1 MADVYIDIGAQ
12 LDSASLE
19 NIKSQISGMAGNVKV
34 SLGGRN
40 FQLDKDT
47 ANIFVRDLAA
57 MIRTAD
63 PGPMRQSL
71 QQVMQQVT
79 QGLKAADI
87 VQPTNAGQEMSN
99 AFMKAIF
106 GVTPEGI
113 ARAYNSTI
121 QQAEKLINRE
131 TIAGA
136 SAFKT
141 SSLADQQKILGLG
154 TVQERQQAIQ
164 ALGREQLANPLST
177 GAQAANAALARTQA
191 QLQKNAA
198 EQIRI
203 GTEFYGKLPPEQQ
216 AQLRAAANGDPA
228 AFVKQVST
236 LASGFV
242 GNPVGT
248 ADQRAQLRFL
258 QDNAKQNLVAQ
269 RKAIL
274 DGSNGA
280 KIFDG
285 LSDVEK
291 ASLMSTVDP
300 SQFPELLRT
309 IGANAGGPA
318 GVQQTLQQQ
327 KYTNEEARIAAAT
340 LSKNLRFQQKAVAT
354 GNLGA
359 KILDGYSPLE
369 KASILSTTTPQDFGE
384 LLRTLGSGLD
394 PKQAQDILA
403 AQRYAKLEASTTK
416 SILADRTSASKDIAK
431 NIAIGEQVYGLMSES
446 ERRIVRDSA
455 GNRPGGFGE
464 VLGNIGKELGDP
476 ATRASALADLK
487 LARIQAQEAEKAAKD
502 ITKSTQAVE
511 DEKSKSPKQKQQ
523 SESGQILRTYQKA
536 AAFYQ
541 AGNIASALGLPGG
554 QQLSLMGS
562 TMQALA
568 PTSLAGA
575 APAIGLGLVG
585 VQMGKQA
592 IEDTLKAYMPVE
604 QQFMRVQT
612 LTQTSKAEVKNLE
625 QQVRSLSTSTGLT
638 QEDLAKSLYYI
649 SSSGFKGNDAF
660 TILNATVKASAA
672 GLGDVAGVADIVTSM
687 MNAYGIKASG
697 AFTVTDKLITAI
709 REGKAEPEQFARS
722 LGQVLPIAREAGI
735 GLDEVLSSVSAI
747 TLQGFSAPQAITSVR
762 QAISNLISPSKEAAK
777 ELDLFYGE
785 GKGIITVQA
794 KLQTE
799 GFQATLQDLY
809 QKTGGNLQSLDAIFG
824 NIRGLSGVLALA
836 NGEFAKMDDIT
847 KQIAN
852 SSGVTRSAFEDAT
865 KTTQSEIK
873 KMEAAWE
880 DLKIQLGKGIA
891 PIVIP
896 IITRLADDLALGN
909 RASGGDSGFDRT
921 KRVYDDLVQQLKS
934 PGSSFMASGAAAM
947 RLYSRDNPL
956 LAFLESGGFGS
967 GAQEQYQN
975 RDIADQ
981 FQEYYNK
988 ANPISK
994 RLIGEDWR
1002 KKLKD
1007 AGVLP
1012 QPIGEIG
1019 KNGFWNPNAPDLS
1032 GGAFQDYMMGLSGGG
1047 GSTVISRTS
1056 DVFIT
1061 GEKVRFNKA
1070 VAEWGAE
1077 RQKAIGMIEKL
1088 NENLANAIFSGLDQ
1102 MQGKAEGYDAFFSK
1116 LSDIDSKLAASPD
1129 FVQVFKENGKSTTLS
1144 AQQKEDEKIR
1154 TLKNQVSI
1162 EEQKNKIREARK
1174 PSKDA
1179 NQNVLRTLQDNLY
1192 DEQLNAKKQ
1201 QLSDLEKGQAG
1212 RSVITVQNEADKK
1225 ALEERRILLEEYDKQ
1240 TYDIVKTQFQAGL
1253 LGSADDPEGFNFL
1266 LKNGGDLLSKFANN
1280 AGLFKTS
1287 GFAAAIAEAA
1297 LQMKYLR
1304 GPDGKYLK
1312 GEDFA
1317 VGFGEYSNALEQF
1330 RGKLKDMAPYLSG
1343 DQKMTV
1349 PIAVDMKLVPV
1360 GTTDLTNVGEVR
1372 RKVTAGG
1379 ERDETGKRVKTDVST
1394 LVTQGI
1400 DVTTPEGQ
1408 VKQLMKNMGFDIE
1421 SGLQASFKINMELAS
1436 PSLAGDVELI
1446 KAKLEG
1452 LDELKNGIIIPVGIE
1467 LAKTGLNPE
1476 NIVDK
1481 DNKATLQEMFDN
1493 LLPKEGETGKNNITW
1508 TVPLSLVAPS
1518 SNGVDT
1524 APVESAIERARQD
1537 VKERWKDQQLEA
1549 LTNITTT
1556 VDVAQVN
1563 IQNSEVMRQNYI
1575 RAIES
1580 ALGGYKFVPPDNTD
1594 DGSNHAI
1601 GGWEMHGGWSKV
1613 GELGPEYLY
1622 LPKGTGVVP
1631 ANIVNAVS
1639 GVMPRA
1645 NRDAYIPDTRQS
1657 SVTYFAPQNKTYLN
1671 YSIDARGATEPKRTR
1686 EAVVRALTAKDIE
1699 KISKR
1704 RARETGGRNY

>member
-19 NIKSQISGMAGNVKV
+19 NIKSQISGMAGSVKV

-131 TIAGA
+131 TLAGA

-191 QLQKNAA
+191 QLERNAA
-198 EQIRI
+198 SAIKI
-203 GTEFYGKLPPEQQ
+203 GTEFYGKLSPELQR
-216 AQLRAAANGDPA
+216 QLRAVANGDPV
-228 AFVKQVST
+228 AFAQTMSQ
-236 LASGFV
+236 LGSGFV
-242 GNPVGT
+242 GNST
-248 ADQRAQLRFL
+248 AAENQRAQLRFL
-258 QDNAKQNLVAQ
+258 QDNAKQAAQ
-269 RKAIL
+269 QITTGRQIANSLMPSGKDAL
-274 DGSNGA
+274 
-280 KIFDG
+280 
-285 LSDVEK
+285 
-291 ASLMSTVDP
+291 ASLSGP
-300 SQFPELLRT
+300 KYIQALQALGQ
-309 IGANAGGPA
+309 IGQNPAIKQVILAG
-318 GVQQTLQQQ
+318 QQQ
-327 KYTNEEARIAAAT
+327 LKQQAAIAAA
-340 LSKNLRFQQKAVAT
+340 
-354 GNLGA
+354 GNAPAPAAGGGA
-359 KILDGYSPLE
+359 GITPPNQPPGMPPPGFVMPPP
-369 KASILSTTTPQDFGE
+369 AGQPRGTPQGILSPAQ
-384 LLRTLGSGLD
+384 RQQSGSGG
-394 PKQAQDILA
+394 IL
-403 AQRYAKLEASTTK
+403 K
-416 SILADRTSASKDIAK
+416 
-431 NIAIGEQVYGLMSES
+431 
-446 ERRIVRDSA
+446 
-455 GNRPGGFGE
+455 
-464 VLGNIGKELGDP
+464 
-476 ATRASALADLK
+476 
-487 LARIQAQEAEKAAKD
+487 
-502 ITKSTQAVE
+502 
-511 DEKSKSPKQKQQ
+511 
-523 SESGQILRTYQKA
+523 TYQQA

-541 AGNIASALGLPGG
+541 AGNIVSALGLPGG
-554 QQLSLMGS
+554 QQLGLIGS
-562 TMQALA
+562 TIQALA
-568 PTSLAGA
+568 PTGLAGSA
-575 APAIGLGLVG
+575 MGIGIGLAGI
-585 VQMGKQA
+585 QMGKQA
-592 IEDTLKAYMPVE
+592 VEDTLKAYIPVE

-612 LTQTSKAEVKNLE
+612 LTQTSKAEVKGLE

-672 GLGDVAGVADIVTSM
+672 GLGDVSSVADIVTSM

-747 TLQGFSAPQAITSVR
+747 TLQGFSAPQAITSIR

-785 GKGIITVQA
+785 GKGVITVQA

-836 NGEFAKMDDIT
+836 NGEFTKMNDIT
-847 KQIAN
+847 KEIAN
-852 SSGVTRSAFEDAT
+852 SSGVTKGAFEDAT

-891 PIVIP
+891 PIIIP
-896 IITRLADDLALGN
+896 IVTRLADDIALGN
-909 RASGGDSGFDRT
+909 RAAGGESGFERA
-921 KRVYDDLVQQLKS
+921 KRVYDDLLQQYKS
-934 PGSSFMASGAAAM
+934 PDSSFMASGNAAFQ
-947 RLYSRDNPL
+947 LYSRNNPL
-956 LAFLESGGFGS
+956 LAFLQSGGFGP
-967 GAQEQYQN
+967 GAQEQYRNQN
-975 RDIADQ
+975 IADQ
-981 FQEYYNK
+981 FQPYYDK
-988 ANPISK
+988 ANPIAK
-994 RLIGEDWR
+994 RLIGENWR
-1002 KKLKD
+1002 KDLM
-1007 AGVLP
+1007 AGGILP
-1012 QPIGEIG
+1012 QPIGEKG
-1019 KNGFWNPNAPDLS
+1019 KNGFWNPNAPDLTS
-1032 GGAFQDYMMGLSGGG
+1032 GAFEDFLQGRSGGG
-1047 GSTVISRTS
+1047 GATGIPTKSE
-1056 DVFIT
+1056 VFIT
-1061 GEKVRFNKA
+1061 AEKTKFNKA

-1077 RQKAIGMIEKL
+1077 RAKAIGMIQKL
-1088 NENLANAIFSGLDQ
+1088 NEELAKAIFSGLDE
-1102 MQGKAEGYDAFFSK
+1102 MQGKAEGYDSFFG
-1116 LSDIDSKLAASPD
+1116 KLAEIDKKLADSPD
-1129 FVQVFKENGKSTTLS
+1129 FVQVFKENGKTTTLS

-1154 TLKNQVSI
+1154 TLKNQISI

-1192 DEQLNAKKQ
+1192 DDQLTAKKN
-1201 QLSDLEKGQAG
+1201 QLADLEKGQAG
-1212 RSVITVQNEADKK
+1212 RSTITVQNEADKK
-1225 ALEERRILLEEYDKQ
+1225 ALEERKKLLEEYDKQ
-1240 TYDIVKTQFQAGL
+1240 TYDIVQKQFQAGL

-1343 DQKMTV
+1343 DQKMTI
-1349 PIAVDMKLVPV
+1349 PIAVDMKLVPA
-1360 GTTDLTNVGEVR
+1360 GTTDLTNVGEVRREVR

-1394 LVTQGI
+1394 LVSTLVKEGI

-1436 PSLAGDVELI
+1436 PGLAGDVELI
-1446 KAKLEG
+1446 KTKLEG
-1452 LDELKNGIIIPVGIE
+1452 LDELKKGIIIPVGIE

-1518 SNGVDT
+1518 SNAVDT
-1524 APVESAIERARQD
+1524 APVESAIEKARQD
-1537 VKERWKDQQLEA
+1537 VRERWKDQQLEA

-1556 VDVAQVN
+1556 VDVAQVS

-1580 ALGGYKFVPPDNTD
+1580 ALGGYKFVPPDTTD
-1594 DGSNHAI
+1594 SGSNHAI

>member
-19 NIKSQISGMAGNVKV
+19 QVKSQITGIAGQVKINLGSNNL
-34 SLGGRN
+34 SLDRGSAQKFVNDLGALIRSTDPGKLRN
-40 FQLDKDT
+40 DMQSVLQQ
-47 ANIFVRDLAA
+47 AIQGL
-57 MIRTAD
+57 RTAE
-63 PGPMRQSL
+63 
-71 QQVMQQVT
+71 
-79 QGLKAADI
+79 I
-87 VQPTNAGQEMSN
+87 VQPTNASQQMSN
-99 AFMKAIF
+99 IAMNALF
-106 GVTPEGI
+106 GGNASPEAI
-113 ARAYNSTI
+113 ARAVNQRITDAS
-121 QQAEKLINRE
+121 KLINQE
-131 TIAGA
+131 AIAGA
-136 SAFKT
+136 AAFRAAP
-141 SSLADQQKILGLG
+141 LA
-154 TVQERQQAIQ
+154 ERQAALAGKSPAQVQQYIQ
-164 ALGREQLANPLST
+164 GLGREQLAEPLSV
-177 GAQAANAALARTQA
+177 GAQAVNSVVQRTQA
-191 QLQKNAA
+191 QLAKNAA

-203 GTEFYGKLPPEQQ
+203 GTEFYSKLPPEQQ

-309 IGANAGGPA
+309 IGANAGGPS

-327 KYTNEEARIAAAT
+327 KYTNEEARIAAAA

-403 AQRYAKLEASTTK
+403 AQRYARLEASTTK

-502 ITKSTQAVE
+502 IAKSTQVVA
-511 DEKSKSPKQKQQ
+511 DEKDKSPKQKQQ
-523 SESGQILRTYQKA
+523 SESGQILKTYQKA

-612 LTQTSKAEVKNLE
+612 LTQTSKAEVKDLE
-625 QQVRSLSTSTGLT
+625 QQVRSLSVETGLT

-672 GLGDVAGVADIVTSM
+672 GLGEVGSVADIVTSM

-697 AFTVTDKLITAI
+697 AFSVTDKLITAI

-747 TLQGFSAPQAITSVR
+747 TLQGFSAPQAITSIR
-762 QAISNLISPSKEAAK
+762 QSISNLISPSKEAAK

-785 GKGIITVQA
+785 GKGVITVQA

-847 KQIAN
+847 RSIAN
-852 SSGVTRSAFEDAT
+852 SSGVTKSAFEDAT

-880 DLKIQLGKGIA
+880 DFKIQLGKRIA

-896 IITRLADDLALGN
+896 IIQSITTEIGLGN
-909 RASGGDSGFDRT
+909 RSMAGDSGF
-921 KRVYDDLVQQLKS
+921 KVAKDLRDALVKQAGDLWGGGGGNLS
-934 PGSSFMASGAAAM
+934 ASQIF
-947 RLYSRDNPL
+947 RLNSAEDPYL
-956 LAFLESGGFGS
+956 QFLQGGGFGK
-967 GAQEQYQN
+967 GDQEQYQN
-975 RDIADQ
+975 KTLADTLRAEM
-981 FQEYYNK
+981 F
-988 ANPISK
+988 K
-994 RLIGEDWR
+994 RPSVFGPNWSWYTDLEKGGI
-1002 KKLKD
+1002 LPNQ
-1007 AGVLP
+1007 AGP
-1012 QPIGEIG
+1012 
-1019 KNGFWNPNAPDLS
+1019 GFDMT
-1032 GGAFQDYMMGLSGGG
+1032 GGAFEDFSAGLSGGG
-1047 GSTVISRTS
+1047 GRTS
-1056 DVFIT
+1056 SFSKSEVFIT
-1061 GEKVRFNKA
+1061 AEKNKFNEA

-1077 RQKAIGMIEKL
+1077 RAKAIGMIQKL
-1088 NENLANAIFSGLDQ
+1088 NEELAKAIFSGLDD
-1102 MQGKAEGYDAFFSK
+1102 MQGKAEGYDAFFGK
-1116 LSDIDSKLAASPD
+1116 LAEVDKKLAASPD

>member
-19 NIKSQISGMAGNVKV
+19 NIKSQISGMAGSVKV

-131 TIAGA
+131 TLAGA

-191 QLQKNAA
+191 QLERNAA
-198 EQIRI
+198 SAIKI
-203 GTEFYGKLPPEQQ
+203 GTEFYGKLSPELQQ
-216 AQLRAAANGDPA
+216 QLRAVANGDPV
-228 AFVKQVST
+228 AFAQTMSQ
-236 LASGFV
+236 LGSGFV
-242 GNPVGT
+242 GNST
-248 ADQRAQLRFL
+248 AAENQRAQLRFL
-258 QDNAKQNLVAQ
+258 QDNAKQAAQQITTGRQIANSLMPSGKDALASLSGPKYIQALQALGQIGQNPAIKQVILAGQQQLKQQAAMAAAAGNAPAPAAGGGAGITPPNQPPGMPPPGFVMPPPAGQPRGTPQGILSPAQ
-269 RKAIL
+269 R
-274 DGSNGA
+274 
-280 KIFDG
+280 
-285 LSDVEK
+285 
-291 ASLMSTVDP
+291 
-300 SQFPELLRT
+300 
-309 IGANAGGPA
+309 
-318 GVQQTLQQQ
+318 
-327 KYTNEEARIAAAT
+327 
-340 LSKNLRFQQKAVAT
+340 
-354 GNLGA
+354 
-359 KILDGYSPLE
+359 
-369 KASILSTTTPQDFGE
+369 
-384 LLRTLGSGLD
+384 
-394 PKQAQDILA
+394 
-403 AQRYAKLEASTTK
+403 
-416 SILADRTSASKDIAK
+416 
-431 NIAIGEQVYGLMSES
+431 
-446 ERRIVRDSA
+446 
-455 GNRPGGFGE
+455 
-464 VLGNIGKELGDP
+464 
-476 ATRASALADLK
+476 
-487 LARIQAQEAEKAAKD
+487 
-502 ITKSTQAVE
+502 
-511 DEKSKSPKQKQQ
+511 QQ
-523 SESGQILRTYQKA
+523 SESGDILKTYQKA

-541 AGNIASALGLPGG
+541 AGNIVSALGLPGS
-554 QQLSLMGS
+554 QQLGLIGS
-562 TMQALA
+562 TIQALA

-575 APAIGLGLVG
+575 APGIGLGLAG
-585 VQMGKQA
+585 IQMGKQA
-592 IEDTLKAYMPVE
+592 VEDTLKAYMPVE

-612 LTQTSKAEVKNLE
+612 LTQTSKDEIKALE
-625 QQVRSLSTSTGLT
+625 QQVRSLSTTTGLT
-638 QEDLAKSLYYI
+638 QEDLTKSLYYI
-649 SSSGFKGNDAF
+649 SSSGFRGNDAF

-672 GLGDVAGVADIVTSM
+672 GLGDVSSVADIVTSM

-747 TLQGFSAPQAITSVR
+747 TLQGFSAPQAITSIR

-785 GKGIITVQA
+785 GKGVITVQA

-852 SSGVTRSAFEDAT
+852 SSGVTKSAFEDAT

-896 IITRLADDLALGN
+896 IITRLADDISLGN
-909 RASGGDSGFDRT
+909 RSSGGESGFDRA
-921 KRVYDDLVQQLKS
+921 KRVYDDLVQQRDSKQ
-934 PGSSFMASGAAAM
+934 SSFFAAAAASN
-947 RLYSRDNPL
+947 RLSSADNPML
-956 LAFLESGGFGS
+956 QFLQSGGFGP
-967 GAQEQYQN
+967 GGQEQYM
-975 RDIADQ
+975 
-981 FQEYYNK
+981 NK
-988 ANPISK
+988 ALADDLLKNTKFNSIFGPGK
-994 RLIGEDWR
+994 DWY
-1002 KKLKD
+1002 KD
-1007 AGVLP
+1007 LMKSGVLP
-1012 QPIGEIG
+1012 GEIPKFLPNTRPTLPG
-1019 KNGFWNPNAPDLS
+1019 QAAGYSYGLPFYQGSGDAYEEFINGI
-1032 GGAFQDYMMGLSGGG
+1032 SGGG
-1047 GSTVISRTS
+1047 GRTS
-1056 DVFIT
+1056 SFSKSEVFIT
-1061 GEKVRFNKA
+1061 AEKDKFNKA

-1077 RQKAIGMIEKL
+1077 RAKAIGMIQKL
-1088 NENLANAIFSGLDQ
+1088 NEELAKAIFSGLDE
-1102 MQGKAEGYDAFFSK
+1102 MQGKAEGYDSFFGK
-1116 LSDIDSKLAASPD
+1116 LAEIDKKLAASPD
-1129 FVQVFKENGKSTTLS
+1129 FVQVYKENGKATTLS

-1162 EEQKNKIREARK
+1162 EEQKNLIREARK
-1174 PSKDA
+1174 PSK
-1179 NQNVLRTLQDNLY
+1179 NPQENVLRGLQDKLY
-1192 DEQLNAKKQ
+1192 DDQLNAKKQ
-1201 QLSDLEKGQAG
+1201 QLADLEKGQAG

-1379 ERDETGKRVKTDVST
+1379 ERDETGKRVKTGVST
-1394 LVTQGI
+1394 LVTEGI

-1493 LLPKEGETGKNNITW
+1493 LLPKEGESGKNNITW

-1518 SNGVDT
+1518 SNAVDT
-1524 APVESAIERARQD
+1524 APVESAIEKARQD
-1537 VKERWKDQQLEA
+1537 VRERWKDQQLEA

-1580 ALGGYKFVPPDNTD
+1580 ALGGYKFVPPDTTD
-1594 DGSNHAI
+1594 SGSNHAI

>member
-19 NIKSQISGMAGNVKV
+19 QVKSQITGIAGQVKINLGSNNL
-34 SLGGRN
+34 SLDRGSAQKFVNDLGALIRSTDPGKLRN
-40 FQLDKDT
+40 DMQTVLQQ
-47 ANIFVRDLAA
+47 AIQGL
-57 MIRTAD
+57 RTAE
-63 PGPMRQSL
+63 
-71 QQVMQQVT
+71 
-79 QGLKAADI
+79 I
-87 VQPTNAGQEMSN
+87 VQPTNASQQMSN
-99 AFMKAIF
+99 IAMNALF
-106 GVTPEGI
+106 GGNASPEAI
-113 ARAYNSTI
+113 ARAVNQRITDAS
-121 QQAEKLINRE
+121 KLINQE
-131 TIAGA
+131 AIAGA
-136 SAFKT
+136 AAFRAAP
-141 SSLADQQKILGLG
+141 LA
-154 TVQERQQAIQ
+154 ERQAALAGKSPAQVQQYIQ
-164 ALGREQLANPLST
+164 GLGREQLAEPLSV
-177 GAQAANAALARTQA
+177 GAQAVNSVVQRTQA
-191 QLQKNAA
+191 QLERNAA
-198 EQIRI
+198 SAIRI
-203 GTEFYGKLPPEQQ
+203 GTEFYGKLSPELQQ
-216 AQLRAAANGDPA
+216 QLRAIANGDPV
-228 AFVKQVST
+228 AFAQTMSQ
-236 LASGFV
+236 LGSGFV
-242 GNPVGT
+242 GNST
-248 ADQRAQLRFL
+248 AAENQRAQLRFL
-258 QDNAKQNLVAQ
+258 QDNAKQAAQ
-269 RKAIL
+269 QITTGRQIANSLMPSGKDAL
-274 DGSNGA
+274 
-280 KIFDG
+280 
-285 LSDVEK
+285 
-291 ASLMSTVDP
+291 ASLSGP
-300 SQFPELLRT
+300 KYIQALQALGQ
-309 IGANAGGPA
+309 IGQNPVIKQVILAGQQQLKQQAAMAAAAGNTPAPAAGGGAGITPPNQPPGMPPPGFVMPPPA
-318 GVQQTLQQQ
+318 GQPRGVQQANQTPAQQ
-327 KYTNEEARIAAAT
+327 
-340 LSKNLRFQQKAVAT
+340 
-354 GNLGA
+354 
-359 KILDGYSPLE
+359 
-369 KASILSTTTPQDFGE
+369 
-384 LLRTLGSGLD
+384 
-394 PKQAQDILA
+394 
-403 AQRYAKLEASTTK
+403 
-416 SILADRTSASKDIAK
+416 
-431 NIAIGEQVYGLMSES
+431 
-446 ERRIVRDSA
+446 
-455 GNRPGGFGE
+455 
-464 VLGNIGKELGDP
+464 
-476 ATRASALADLK
+476 
-487 LARIQAQEAEKAAKD
+487 
-502 ITKSTQAVE
+502 
-511 DEKSKSPKQKQQ
+511 QQ
-523 SESGQILRTYQKA
+523 SESGNILKTYQQA

-562 TMQALA
+562 TIQALA

-575 APAIGLGLVG
+575 APGIGLGLVG
-585 VQMGKQA
+585 IQMGKQA
-592 IEDTLKAYMPVE
+592 VEDSLKAYMPVE

-612 LTQTSKAEVKNLE
+612 LTQTSKEEIKGLE
-625 QQVRSLSTSTGLT
+625 QQIRSLSTTTGLT
-638 QEDLAKSLYYI
+638 QEDLTKSLYYI
-649 SSSGFKGNDAF
+649 SSSGFRGNDAF

-672 GLGDVAGVADIVTSM
+672 GLGDVSSVADIVTSM

-747 TLQGFSAPQAITSVR
+747 TLQGFSAPQAITSIR

-785 GKGIITVQA
+785 GKGVITVQA

-836 NGEFAKMDDIT
+836 NGEFSKMDDIT

-852 SSGVTRSAFEDAT
+852 SSGVTKSAFEDAT

-896 IITRLADDLALGN
+896 IITRLADDISLGN
-909 RASGGDSGFDRT
+909 RSSGGESGFDRA
-921 KRVYDDLVQQLKS
+921 KRVYDDLVQQRDSKQ
-934 PGSSFMASGAAAM
+934 SSFFAAAAASN
-947 RLYSRDNPL
+947 RLSSADNPIL
-956 LAFLESGGFGS
+956 QFLQSGGFGP
-967 GAQEQYQN
+967 GGQEQYK
-975 RDIADQ
+975 
-981 FQEYYNK
+981 NK
-988 ANPISK
+988 ALADDLLKNTKFNSLFGPGK
-994 RLIGEDWR
+994 DWY
-1002 KKLKD
+1002 KD
-1007 AGVLP
+1007 LMKSGILP
-1012 QPIGEIG
+1012 GEIPKFLPNTRPTLPG
-1019 KNGFWNPNAPDLS
+1019 QAAGYAYGLPFYQGGGDAYEEFINGI
-1032 GGAFQDYMMGLSGGG
+1032 SGGG
-1047 GSTVISRTS
+1047 GRTS
-1056 DVFIT
+1056 SFSKSEVFIT
-1061 GEKVRFNKA
+1061 AEKNRFNEA

-1077 RQKAIGMIEKL
+1077 RAKAIGMIQKL
-1088 NENLANAIFSGLDQ
+1088 NEELAKAIFSGLDE
-1102 MQGKAEGYDAFFSK
+1102 MQGKAEGYDSFFGK
-1116 LSDIDSKLAASPD
+1116 LAEVDKKLAASPD

-1154 TLKNQVSI
+1154 TLKNQISI

-1192 DEQLNAKKQ
+1192 DEQLNAKKN
-1201 QLSDLEKGQAG
+1201 QLTDLEKGQAG
-1212 RSVITVQNEADKK
+1212 RSVITVQNEQDKK

-1253 LGSADDPEGFNFL
+1253 VGSASDPEGFNFL

-1446 KAKLEG
+1446 KTKLEG

>member
-19 NIKSQISGMAGNVKV
+19 NIKSQISGMAGQIKIGLNGNN
-34 SLGGRN
+34 L
-40 FQLDKDT
+40 QLDKT
-47 ANIFVRDLAA
+47 AAQTFVRDLSAAIKSESPGQLRAA
-57 MIRTAD
+57 M
-63 PGPMRQSL
+63 QSL
-71 QQVMQQVT
+71 YQQAM

-87 VQPTNAGQEMSN
+87 IQPTSDSQQASN
-99 AFMKAIF
+99 LAMKTLL
-106 GVTPEGI
+106 GLSPENI
-113 ARAYNSTI
+113 ARYYNQTI

-131 TIAGA
+131 TIAGS
-136 SAFKT
+136 SAYKT
-141 SSLADQQKILGLG
+141 LSLADQQKILGLG
-154 TVQERQQAIQ
+154 TPQERQQAIQ

-177 GAQAANAALARTQA
+177 GAQAANAALARTQT
-191 QLQKNAA
+191 QLERNAA
-198 EQIRI
+198 SAIRI
-203 GTEFYGKLPPEQQ
+203 GTEFYSKLPPEQQ
-216 AQLRAAANGDPA
+216 AQLRAAANGDPV
-228 AFVKQVST
+228 AFAQSVAG
-236 LASGFV
+236 LGAGFV
-242 GNPVGT
+242 GNQVAT
-248 ADQRAQLRFL
+248 ANQRAQLRFIS
-258 QDNAKQNLVAQ
+258 DNAKTNLQAQ
-269 RKAIL
+269 RDAL
-274 DGSNGA
+274 LQGTQGA
-280 KIFDG
+280 KLFDG
-285 LSDVEK
+285 LSPIDQ
-291 ASLMSTVDP
+291 ASLLSTVSPD
-300 SQFPELLRT
+300 QFPELLRRMARAAGSAPAGQPQVGVQDALLQQKRAATEAKTTAWAIAQDLASQRQAAQKIASEQAQAARILANGQQVAKSLTPQGKEALDALSGPKYIQALQALGT
-309 IGANAGGPA
+309 ITQNPAIRQVIIAGQQRLKQQAAEAAKLMANPPQAPGGASGGPGAPRPPSQPPGMPPPGFNMPPEA
-318 GVQQTLQQQ
+318 GQPRGTPAQTLSPAQQQ
-327 KYTNEEARIAAAT
+327 QSA
-340 LSKNLRFQQKAVAT
+340 S
-354 GNLGA
+354 G
-359 KILDGYSPLE
+359 KIL
-369 KASILSTTTPQDFGE
+369 K
-384 LLRTLGSGLD
+384 
-394 PKQAQDILA
+394 
-403 AQRYAKLEASTTK
+403 
-416 SILADRTSASKDIAK
+416 
-431 NIAIGEQVYGLMSES
+431 
-446 ERRIVRDSA
+446 
-455 GNRPGGFGE
+455 
-464 VLGNIGKELGDP
+464 
-476 ATRASALADLK
+476 
-487 LARIQAQEAEKAAKD
+487 
-502 ITKSTQAVE
+502 
-511 DEKSKSPKQKQQ
+511 
-523 SESGQILRTYQKA
+523 TYQQA

-541 AGNIASALGLPGG
+541 AGNIVSALGLPGG
-554 QQLSLMGS
+554 QQLGLIGS
-562 TMQALA
+562 TIQALA
-568 PTSLAGA
+568 PTGLAGSA
-575 APAIGLGLVG
+575 MGIGIGLAGI
-585 VQMGKQA
+585 QMGKQA
-592 IEDTLKAYMPVE
+592 VEDTLKAYMPVE

-612 LTQTSKAEVKNLE
+612 LTQTSKAEVKGLE

-660 TILNATVKASAA
+660 AILNATVKASAA

-747 TLQGFSAPQAITSVR
+747 TLQGFSAPQAITSIR

-785 GKGIITVQA
+785 DKGVITVQA

-809 QKTGGNLQSLDAIFG
+809 KKTGGNLQSLDAIFG

-836 NGEFAKMDDIT
+836 NGEFTKMNDIT
-847 KQIAN
+847 KEIAN
-852 SSGVTRSAFEDAT
+852 SSGVTKGAFEDAT

-891 PIVIP
+891 PIIIP
-896 IITRLADDLALGN
+896 IVTRLADDIALGN
-909 RASGGDSGFDRT
+909 RAAGGESGFERA
-921 KRVYDDLVQQLKS
+921 KRVYDDLLQQYKS
-934 PGSSFMASGAAAM
+934 PDSSFMASGNAAFQ
-947 RLYSRDNPL
+947 LYSRNNPL
-956 LAFLESGGFGS
+956 LAFLQSGGFGP
-967 GAQEQYQN
+967 GAQEQYRNQN
-975 RDIADQ
+975 IADQ
-981 FQEYYNK
+981 FQPYYDK
-988 ANPISK
+988 ANPIAK
-994 RLIGEDWR
+994 RLIGENWR
-1002 KKLKD
+1002 KDLM
-1007 AGVLP
+1007 AGGILP
-1012 QPIGEIG
+1012 QPIGEKG
-1019 KNGFWNPNAPDLS
+1019 KNGFWNPNAPDLTS
-1032 GGAFQDYMMGLSGGG
+1032 GAFEDFLQGRSGGG
-1047 GSTVISRTS
+1047 GATGIPTKSE
-1056 DVFIT
+1056 VFIT
-1061 GEKVRFNKA
+1061 AEKTKFNKA

-1077 RQKAIGMIEKL
+1077 RAKAIGMIQKL
-1088 NENLANAIFSGLDQ
+1088 NEELAKAIFSGLDE
-1102 MQGKAEGYDAFFSK
+1102 MQGKAEGYDSFFGK
-1116 LSDIDSKLAASPD
+1116 LSTIDKKLAESPD
-1129 FVQVFKENGKSTTLS
+1129 FVQVYKENGKTTTLS

-1154 TLKNQVSI
+1154 TLKNQISI

-1192 DEQLNAKKQ
+1192 DDQLTAKKN
-1201 QLSDLEKGQAG
+1201 QLADLEKGQAG
-1212 RSVITVQNEADKK
+1212 RSTITVQNEADKK
-1225 ALEERRILLEEYDKQ
+1225 ALEERKKLLEEYDKQ

-1253 LGSADDPEGFNFL
+1253 VGSADDPEGFNFL
-1266 LKNGGDLLSKFANN
+1266 LKNGGDLLSRFANN
-1280 AGLFKTS
+1280 AGLFKSS

-1330 RGKLKDMAPYLSG
+1330 RSKLKDMAPYLSG

-1349 PIAVDMKLVPV
+1349 PIAIDMKLVPV

-1379 ERDETGKRVKTDVST
+1379 ERDDSGKRIKTDTST

-1446 KAKLEG
+1446 KTKLQG

-1493 LLPKEGETGKNNITW
+1493 LLPKEGEMGKNNITW

-1518 SNGVDT
+1518 SKGVDT
-1524 APVESAIERARQD
+1524 APVESAIEKARQD

-1563 IQNSEVMRQNYI
+1563 IQNSEVMRENYI
-1575 RAIES
+1575 RAIEA
-1580 ALGGYKFVPPDNTD
+1580 ALGGYKFIPPDTTD
-1594 DGSNHAI
+1594 DGSNHSAA
-1601 GGWEMHGGWSKV
+1601 GGWSYGGLHTV
-1613 GELGPEYLY
+1613 GELGPELVY
-1622 LPKGTGVVP
+1622 LPKGAGVIP

-1639 GVMPRA
+1639 GIMPKG
-1645 NRDAYIPDTRQS
+1645 NRDTYMPDTRQS
-1657 SVTYFAPQNKTYLN
+1657 SVTYYAPQNKTYMN

-1686 EAVVRALTAKDIE
+1686 DAVVRALTAKDIE

-1704 RARETGGRNY
+1704 RARETGGRNF